1 VQPYLD
7 DLLGV
12 LSTYNEKIIL
22 SIGAH
27 IHHIEAMAP
36 QSVTVPGVNV
46 VQVIVPAVSP
56 VYGNNPG
63 IGLLQIDPKSFE
75 IDEMTFKFF

>member
-1 VQPYLD
+1 
-7 DLLGV
+7 V
-12 LSTYNEKIIL
+12 LATYSSKIIL

-36 QSVTVPGVNV
+36 QSVTVPNVNV
-46 VQVIVPAVSP
+46 VQVIVPSISP
-56 VYGNNPG
+56 VFGNNPG
-63 IGLLQIDPKSFE
+63 VSLLQIDPTNLK